1 MRILVF
7 LFCLVFLQKGLFSDA
22 LEINL
27 PFPKNQNVEPTLGE
41 NQIEEGTNL
50 SANDIGKNPAL
61 EEKPQKTIDVSAK
74 EVSPSVPKKK
84 KKKGDSTDPSL
95 APFQR
100 GRALLSR
107 NKPAEAEKEFSEAAS
122 KEGENATKAKL
133 DRANLMG
140 MESKSGEATG
150 VIDKIEDPE
159 NKTKA
164 QYELAKSLDQIG
176 SEDSQEKAYKEYLK
190 LVTAFPV
197 HSDLTPRSHLAI
209 AIHLLRRK
217 EFRPALHH
225 TIKVVQDF
233 PQFEDMPLAYYYS
246 GRIYESAW
254 PEKDI
259 GRAKKYY
266 DLYLDSVKSQR
277 LPKGRD
283 FRKDAEDR
291 RNRLE
296 EQKII

>member
-22 LEINL
+22 LEIQL
-27 PFPKNQNVEPTLGE
+27 PFPE
-41 NQIEEGTNL
+41 NQTETETNPSNIEKDNSL
-50 SANDIGKNPAL
+50 AL
-61 EEKPQKTIDVSAK
+61 EQKPPIAT
-74 EVSPSVPKKK
+74 EVSSKDPAVPVPKKK
-84 KKKGDSTDPSL
+84 KKKGDGTDPSL

-107 NKPAEAEKEFSEAAS
+107 NKPAEADKEFSEAAS

-254 PEKDI
+254 SEKDI